1 MKKLFK
7 WGTIL
12 GVSATLMACGADN
25 GDDAETDTG
34 DDTATDTSEDNS
46 DSSDF
51 DTSSTLHLV
60 TREVGSGTR
69 DAFAEMVGLTDGDN
83 DLIDPAATAQQ
94 GTNAVNTTVA
104 DDQYAIAYTS
114 VGALNDD
121 IKPVQIDGVDATAEN
136 ILSGD
141 YSIARNFNVI
151 VGEDLSEQAQD
162 FWDFMFTAEGQEIVE
177 EVGYIQADTEA
188 PAYEGSDL
196 ELSGTIDINGSTSVY
211 PVVEALA
218 EAYSEI
224 HPDVQISVHST
235 GSGAGVTAAIEGTTD
250 IGMAS
255 RDLDDEETSQV
266 TEVMPVALDGISVIV
281 HPSNPLESLSVDQ
294 VADIFSGNVS
304 TWDEILD

>member
-1 MKKLFK
+1 MNTLFK
-7 WGTIL
+7 WGAIL
-12 GVSATLMACGADN
+12 GTTATLVACGN
-25 GDDAETDTG
+25 GDAEGTG
-34 DDTATDTSEDNS
+34 SD
-46 DSSDF
+46 DSSAEEF
-51 DTSSTLHLV
+51 DTSSSLHLV

-69 DAFAEMVGLTDGDN
+69 DAFAEMINLTDGDN

-121 IKPVQIDGVDATAEN
+121 IKPVQIDGVDPTAEN
-136 ILSGD
+136 ILAGD

-151 VGEDLSEQAQD
+151 RGEELSEQAQA
-162 FWDFMFTAEGQEIVE
+162 FWDFMFSAEGQAVVE

-196 ELSGTIDINGSTSVY
+196 DLSGDIDVNGSTSVY
-211 PVVEALA
+211 PVVEAMA
-218 EAYSEI
+218 EAFGDI

-235 GSGAGVTAAIEGTTD
+235 GSGAGVTSAIDGTTD

-255 RDLDDEETSQV
+255 RDLNDDEIDQV
-266 TEVMPVALDGISVIV
+266 TEAAPIALDGIAVIV
-281 HPSNPLESLSVDQ
+281 HPTNPLESLTVDQ
-294 VADIFSGNVS
+294 VSDIFSGNVS
-304 TWDEILD
+304 TWDDVSN